1 MFNRKKTR
9 GKEVF
14 NKFFLREKYPSDEAF
29 EAAIKERLRNPYW
42 DYGKRKKATIRII
55 RNKRGARV
63 LAYRVEENM

>member
-1 MFNRKKTR
+1 MSNRKKHAE
-9 GKEVF
+9 KKYLI
-14 NKFFLREKYPSDEAF
+14 NFFLREKYPSDEAF

>member
-1 MFNRKKTR
+1 MFNQKKTR

-42 DYGKRKKATIRII
+42 DYGKRDTDFF
-55 RNKRGARV
+55 V
-63 LAYRVEENM
+63 FF